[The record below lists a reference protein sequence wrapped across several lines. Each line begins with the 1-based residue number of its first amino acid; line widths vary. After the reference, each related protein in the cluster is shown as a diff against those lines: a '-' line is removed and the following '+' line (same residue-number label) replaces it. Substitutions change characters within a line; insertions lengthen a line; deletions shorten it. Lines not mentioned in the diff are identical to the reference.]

1 MAQNDMFVVMA
12 QIIAYLYDCMKE
24 GRTPKLADW
33 NAEACGV
40 NQRYWAKIVAELV
53 DEGYISGVQAVHTS
67 MGDAINAYDPAVTS
81 RGVLFARENS
91 GMAKAVEFLRSG
103 GGILANLVLPFV

>member
-24 GRTPKLADW
+24 GKTPKLSDW
-33 NAEACGV
+33 SAEACGV
-40 NQRYWAKIVAELV
+40 NQRYWTKIVSQLV
-53 DEGYISGVQAVHTS
+53 EDDFISGVQVVKTS
-67 MGDAINAYDPAVTS
+67 MGDTINAYDPAVT
-81 RGVLFARENS
+81 RWGVQFARENS
-91 GMAKAVEFLRSG
+91 GMAKAVEFLRNG